1 MAASPKLRAEFK
13 SALAEA
19 EALKLNDDRTE
30 DQSVRL
36 KTLATEVLP
45 ALMGRIESEDA
56 LDSISLD
63 PYKDLS
69 NKSIGTPYSTSSR
82 AAGHT
87 VITDKGET
95 YDEGLGVLS
104 EKQHNKISTD
114 EYKMAFKAYLRFGE
128 ERVKQNFPRSYK
140 ALVEGIDEGAGYF
153 VPPDIINEVI
163 QRKPAPTSL
172 RGRVRQITTGSNR
185 VVMLRTTYRDD
196 TNTSP
201 IQGQWTGEAG
211 NPNESNTP
219 TFGEISIPVH
229 EYMGK
234 IPVSNTMLDDSGF
247 NLESYI
253 NQELATWLDLH
264 YERHLAYG
272 TGVGQPRGLWN
283 SITTDSGGLAQAGRI
298 PWIASGDA
306 SLLTADIV
314 KSMGFEILPQYA
326 RPEFTYIMNQ
336 KTAKAIS
343 LFKAS
348 TGSVNNGMYL
358 FQRGQMYPG
367 IVEPTPDQI
376 DGFPIT
382 YCQYAPAVA
391 AGAYPVLFGSIRGMF
406 MPVRLGMSIRVLNE
420 IEALQNRRIYLFR
433 LRWGAEMVQEQYCKF
448 IKVSA

>member
-19 EALKLNDDRTE
+19 EALKLNTDRTE
-30 DQSVRL
+30 DQSARY
-36 KTLATEVLP
+36 KALATEILP
-45 ALMGRIESEDA
+45 ALQGRIEAEDA
-56 LDSISLD
+56 LDAINLD
-63 PYKDLS
+63 TFKALS
-69 NKSIGTPYSTSSR
+69 DKTVGTPYSGSTR
-82 AAGHT
+82 AAGQT
-87 VITDKGET
+87 VINDKGEA

-104 EKQHNKISTD
+104 EKQHNKIASD
-114 EYKMAFKAYLRFGE
+114 EYKLAFKAYLRYGE
-128 ERVKQNFPRSYK
+128 DRVKQSYPRAYK

-196 TNTSP
+196 INTSP
-201 IQGQWTGEAG
+201 IQGMWTGEAG

-219 TFGEISIPVH
+219 TFGEVSIPVH

-247 NLESYI
+247 NLEGYI
-253 NQELATWLDLH
+253 NQELAVWLDLH

-283 SITTDSGGLAQAGRI
+283 SITTDAGGAAQQGRI
-298 PWIASGDA
+298 PWVVSGDA
-306 SLLTADIV
+306 NALKADIV
-314 KSMGFEILPQYA
+314 KSMRFKILPQYA
-326 RPEFTYIMNQ
+326 RPNFTYIMNQ
-336 KTAKAIS
+336 NTAEKIS
-343 LFKAS
+343 LFKS
-348 TGSVNNGMYL
+348 TTDQYL
-358 FQRGQMYPG
+358 FQGGQVYPG
-367 IVEPTPDQI
+367 IVEPTPDRI

-382 YCQYAPAVA
+382 YCQYAPSVA
-391 AGAYPVLFGSIRGMF
+391 AGAFPVLFGSIQGMF

-420 IEALQNRRIYLFR
+420 IEALQNRRVYLFR

-448 IKVSA
+448 IKISA